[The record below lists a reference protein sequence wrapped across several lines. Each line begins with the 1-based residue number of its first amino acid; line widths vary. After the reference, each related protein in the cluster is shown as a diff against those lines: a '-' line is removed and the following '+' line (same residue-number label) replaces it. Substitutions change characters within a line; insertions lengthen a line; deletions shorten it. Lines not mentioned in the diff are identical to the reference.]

1 MVLFV
6 PSTLHP
12 IIFPK
17 TDNWIAKESN
27 CNPSSGPSDTVRG
40 KMEALGAY
48 FPIIPSINFSTASA
62 PIQMQDSVGRID
74 HKTSIQCSNTNMQ
87 TTNIDTGLF
96 LW

>member
-1 MVLFV
+1 
-6 PSTLHP
+6 
-12 IIFPK
+12 
-17 TDNWIAKESN
+17 
-27 CNPSSGPSDTVRG
+27 
-40 KMEALGAY
+40 MEALGAY

-74 HKTSIQCSNTNMQ
+74 HQTSTQCSNTNMQ